1 MAVSKQTI
9 EFQAKE
15 PAYLSLQAPISL
27 VDLDRVFSLYLPFL
41 GAKAYALYHFMVQE
55 SQAGTKKWSDH
66 YLLLDTLTL
75 SLPDL
80 VHARKALEAVG
91 LLKTFYQEAGGFV
104 GYTYQIQPPM
114 TAKDFFNEDLLS
126 GLLFYFAGEDR
137 FQVLA
142 DRFAGQPAGQV
153 TGANVVNLS
162 ASFLEFFD
170 NPVAGRQPSVELAGP
185 GSLDDLDFSTQS
197 FDYDAMVALIH
208 GTTAANLAPDRQLI
222 MTQQVLYGLNEAE
235 LATAITRSINL
246 DDHRLNRPAFMAYL
260 QNQWGNNAEK
270 TKLANRGN
278 QRERPVTSQ
287 GQRNQAT
294 DPASQQTNGGQG
306 QSTQNFSSQHLAG
319 GQGQS
324 AQASNSQSH
333 PKQGTSKQSRALQSL
348 YQAADLL
355 SPIDFLR
362 QIKENNHGYV
372 TKAESQ
378 LLSNLVQQNIL
389 PVPVINILIY
399 QVLVNMDNSD
409 LKRNLVDSIANDWA
423 KNQVDTA
430 PKAVA
435 AIKNHQNQQKARTST
450 NQSRY
455 QGRYNRGGQKVEP
468 KMAQNDQLTNQASQG
483 DDAAAMM
490 ALLKDRK
497 TKN

>member
-27 VDLDRVFSLYLPFL
+27 ADLDRVFSLYLPFL

-55 SQAGTKKWSDH
+55 SQAGTKKWADH

-170 NPVAGRQPSVELAGP
+170 NPVAGRQPSVELAGT

-235 LATAITRSINL
+235 LATAITRNINL

-260 QNQWGNNAEK
+260 QNQWGKSAEK
-270 TKLANRGN
+270 TKLANRGS
-278 QRERPVTSQ
+278 QGERPVTSQ
-287 GQRNQAT
+287 GQSNQAA

-306 QSTQNFSSQHLAG
+306 QPT
-319 GQGQS
+319 
-324 AQASNSQSH
+324 AQAPNSQSQ
-333 PKQGTSKQSRALQSL
+333 PTQATSKQSRALQSL

-372 TKAESQ
+372 TKSESQ
-378 LLSNLVQQNIL
+378 LLTNLVQQNIL

-455 QGRYNRGGQKVEP
+455 QGRYNRSGQKVEP

>member
-27 VDLDRVFSLYLPFL
+27 ADLDRVFSLYLPFL

-55 SQAGTKKWSDH
+55 SQAGTTKWADH

-114 TAKDFFNEDLLS
+114 TAQDFFNEDLLS

-185 GSLDDLDFSTQS
+185 GSLDDLDFSKQP

-208 GTTAANLAPDRQLI
+208 GTTVANLAPDRQLI

-270 TKLANRGN
+270 TKLANRGS
-278 QRERPVTSQ
+278 QGERPVTSQ
-287 GQRNQAT
+287 GQSNQAT
-294 DPASQQTNGGQG
+294 DPASQQTN
-306 QSTQNFSSQHLAG
+306 G

-372 TKAESQ
+372 TKSESQ
-378 LLSNLVQQNIL
+378 LLTNLVQQNIL

-455 QGRYNRGGQKVEP
+455 QGRYNRSGQKVEP

-497 TKN
+497 TKNWGL

>member
-27 VDLDRVFSLYLPFL
+27 ADLDRVFSLYLPFL

-55 SQAGTKKWSDH
+55 SQAGTTKWSDH

-91 LLKTFYQEAGGFV
+91 LLKTFYQEAGGFA

-114 TAKDFFNEDLLS
+114 TAQDFFNEDLLS

-208 GTTAANLAPDRQLI
+208 GTTAANLASDRQLI

-235 LATAITRSINL
+235 LATAITRNINL

-278 QRERPVTSQ
+278 QVETSSAGP
-287 GQRNQAT
+287 GQSYQAVG
-294 DPASQQTNGGQG
+294 SVGQQLTGGQG
-306 QSTQNFSSQHLAG
+306 QPT
-319 GQGQS
+319 
-324 AQASNSQSH
+324 AQASNSQSQ

-372 TKAESQ
+372 TKSESQ
-378 LLSNLVQQNIL
+378 LLTNLVQQNIL

-409 LKRNLVDSIANDWA
+409 LKRNLVDSIVNDWA

-455 QGRYNRGGQKVEP
+455 QGRYNRSGQKVEP
-468 KMAQNDQLTNQASQG
+468 KMAQNDQLTSRASQG

>member
-27 VDLDRVFSLYLPFL
+27 ADLDRVFSLYLPFL

-114 TAKDFFNEDLLS
+114 TARDFFNEDLLS

-142 DRFAGQPAGQV
+142 DRFGGQPAGQV
-153 TGANVVNLS
+153 TGTNVVNLS

-185 GSLDDLDFSTQS
+185 GSLDDLDFSTQT

-246 DDHRLNRPAFMAYL
+246 DDHHLNRAALMAYL

-278 QRERPVTSQ
+278 QSERPVTSQ
-287 GQRNQAT
+287 GQDNQAVGS
-294 DPASQQTNGGQG
+294 ASQQATGSQG
-306 QSTQNFSSQHLAG
+306 QPT
-319 GQGQS
+319 
-324 AQASNSQSH
+324 AQAPNNQSQ
-333 PKQGTSKQSRALQSL
+333 PTQTTSKQSRALQSL

-372 TKAESQ
+372 TKSESQ
-378 LLSNLVQQNIL
+378 LLTNLVQQNIL

-435 AIKNHQNQQKARTST
+435 AIKNHQNQQKARTNT

-455 QGRYNRGGQKVEP
+455 QGRYNRSGQKVEP
-468 KMAQNDQLTNQASQG
+468 KMAQNDQLANQASQG

>member
-27 VDLDRVFSLYLPFL
+27 ADLDRVFSLYLPFL

-55 SQAGTKKWSDH
+55 SQAGTTKWADH

-104 GYTYQIQPPM
+104 GYTYQIQSPM

-185 GSLDDLDFSTQS
+185 GSLDDLDFSAQT

-278 QRERPVTSQ
+278 QGERPVASQ
-287 GQRNQAT
+287 GQGNQT
-294 DPASQQTNGGQG
+294 LGSVGQQMNGGQG
-306 QSTQNFSSQHLAG
+306 QPT
-319 GQGQS
+319 
-324 AQASNSQSH
+324 AQAPNSQSQ

-372 TKAESQ
+372 TKSESQ
-378 LLSNLVQQNIL
+378 LLTNLVQQNIL

>member
-27 VDLDRVFSLYLPFL
+27 ADLDRVFSLYLPFL

-55 SQAGTKKWSDH
+55 SQAGTKKWADH

-114 TAKDFFNEDLLS
+114 TAQDFFNEDLLS

-185 GSLDDLDFSTQS
+185 GSLDDLDFSAQT

-208 GTTAANLAPDRQLI
+208 GTTATNLAPDRQLI
-222 MTQQVLYGLNEAE
+222 MTQQILYGLNEAE

-278 QRERPVTSQ
+278 QGETASVGREQ
-287 GQRNQAT
+287 GNQAVG
-294 DPASQQTNGGQG
+294 SVGQQMNGGQG
-306 QSTQNFSSQHLAG
+306 QPT
-319 GQGQS
+319 
-324 AQASNSQSH
+324 AQASNSQSQ

-372 TKAESQ
+372 TKSESQ
-378 LLSNLVQQNIL
+378 LLTNLVQQNIL

-455 QGRYNRGGQKVEP
+455 QGRYNRSGQKVEP

>member
-1 MAVSKQTI
+1 
-9 EFQAKE
+9 
-15 PAYLSLQAPISL
+15 
-27 VDLDRVFSLYLPFL
+27 
-41 GAKAYALYHFMVQE
+41 
-55 SQAGTKKWSDH
+55 
-66 YLLLDTLTL
+66 
-75 SLPDL
+75 
-80 VHARKALEAVG
+80 
-91 LLKTFYQEAGGFV
+91 
-104 GYTYQIQPPM
+104 
-114 TAKDFFNEDLLS
+114 
-126 GLLFYFAGEDR
+126 
-137 FQVLA
+137 
-142 DRFAGQPAGQV
+142 
-153 TGANVVNLS
+153 
-162 ASFLEFFD
+162 
-170 NPVAGRQPSVELAGP
+170 
-185 GSLDDLDFSTQS
+185 
-197 FDYDAMVALIH
+197 MVALIH

-278 QRERPVTSQ
+278 QGERPVTSQ
-287 GQRNQAT
+287 GQGDQAV
-294 DPASQQTNGGQG
+294 DSASQQATRGQG

-319 GQGQS
+319 SQGQPT
-324 AQASNSQSH
+324 AQAPNSQSQ
-333 PKQGTSKQSRALQSL
+333 PTQATSKQARALQSL

-372 TKAESQ
+372 TKSESQ
-378 LLSNLVQQNIL
+378 LLTNLVQQNIL

-455 QGRYNRGGQKVEP
+455 QGRYNRSGQKVEP

>member
-27 VDLDRVFSLYLPFL
+27 ADLDRVFSLYLPFL

-55 SQAGTKKWSDH
+55 SQAGTTKWSDH

-91 LLKTFYQEAGGFV
+91 LLKTFYQEAGGFA

-114 TAKDFFNEDLLS
+114 TAQDFFNEDLLS

-208 GTTAANLAPDRQLI
+208 GTTAANLASDRQLI

-235 LATAITRSINL
+235 LATAITRNINL

-278 QRERPVTSQ
+278 QVETSSAGPGQSYQAVGSVGQQLTGVQ
-287 GQRNQAT
+287 GQPT
-294 DPASQQTNGGQG
+294 
-306 QSTQNFSSQHLAG
+306 
-319 GQGQS
+319 
-324 AQASNSQSH
+324 AQASNSQSQ

-372 TKAESQ
+372 TKSESQ
-378 LLSNLVQQNIL
+378 LLTNLVQQNIL

-409 LKRNLVDSIANDWA
+409 LKRNLVDSIVNDWA

-455 QGRYNRGGQKVEP
+455 QGRYNRSGQKVEP
-468 KMAQNDQLTNQASQG
+468 KMAQNDQLTSRASQG

>member
-27 VDLDRVFSLYLPFL
+27 ADLDRVFSLYLPFL

-55 SQAGTKKWSDH
+55 SQAGTKKWADH

-104 GYTYQIQPPM
+104 GYTYQIQSPM

-170 NPVAGRQPSVELAGP
+170 NPVAGRQPNVELAEP
-185 GSLDDLDFSTQS
+185 GSLDDLDFSAQT

-208 GTTAANLAPDRQLI
+208 GTTVANLAPDRQLI

-235 LATAITRSINL
+235 LATAITRNINL

-260 QNQWGNNAEK
+260 QNQWGKSAEK

-278 QRERPVTSQ
+278 QAEAPAAVREQ
-287 GQRNQAT
+287 GDQAVG
-294 DPASQQTNGGQG
+294 QQMNGGQG
-306 QSTQNFSSQHLAG
+306 QPTA
-319 GQGQS
+319 QS
-324 AQASNSQSH
+324 SNSQSQ

-378 LLSNLVQQNIL
+378 LLTNLVQQNIL

-455 QGRYNRGGQKVEP
+455 QGRYNRSGQKVEP

>member
-15 PAYLSLQAPISL
+15 SAYLSLQTPISL
-27 VDLDRVFSLYLPFL
+27 ADLNRVFSLYLPFL
-41 GAKAYALYHFMVQE
+41 GVKAYALYHFMVQE
-55 SQAGTKKWSDH
+55 SQAGAKKWSDH

-75 SLPDL
+75 SLPDF

-91 LLKTFYQEAGGFV
+91 LLKTFYQEVGGFA
-104 GYTYQIQPPM
+104 GYTYQIQSPM
-114 TAKDFFNEDLLS
+114 LAKDFFNEDLLA

-142 DRFAGQPAGQV
+142 DRFAGQSAGQV
-153 TGANVVNLS
+153 SGANVVNLS

-170 NPVAGRQPSVELAGP
+170 NPVAGRQPKVELAGP
-185 GSLDDLDFSTQS
+185 SSLDDLDFSSQS

-208 GTTAANLAPDRQLI
+208 GTTATNLASDRQLI

-246 DDHRLNRPAFMAYL
+246 DDHRLNRAAFMSYL
-260 QNQWGNNAEK
+260 QNQWGKSAEK

-278 QRERPVTSQ
+278 QAETTSAGRGQGNQASGLESRQAGGEKEQVTQNLNGQQLTGVQ
-287 GQRNQAT
+287 GQPT
-294 DPASQQTNGGQG
+294 GQMSG
-306 QSTQNFSSQHLAG
+306 
-319 GQGQS
+319 
-324 AQASNSQSH
+324 SQSLANQLI
-333 PKQGTSKQSRALQSL
+333 PKQSRALQSL
-348 YQAADLL
+348 YQAADFL

-372 TKAESQ
+372 TKSENQ

-435 AIKNHQNQQKARTST
+435 AIKNHQKARTST

-455 QGRYNRGGQKVEP
+455 QNWYSRAGQKVEP